1 MSQLETQILHQ
12 DYVLTCPDGQEAQL
26 LEAVERVEQQFEQMR
41 DKSKL
46 RSRER
51 IGVLLAVNLAY
62 ENLELRKQLQALQ
75 EQLAHAQSTDGQ
87 DDAELEAADD
97 AHSHFIGLD
106 SERIAQL
113 EHIAAQYATD
123 LVMAQQLIQRLDDVL
138 VLQAAETALAPPEAE
153 HEAAATHI
161 ETELPATLQL
171 ALTDAAHQA
180 ASTPSTSADRLAST
194 TDLDDHSSMDLL
206 PSSAETR

>member
-1 MSQLETQILHQ
+1 MSQIETQILYQ

-51 IGVLLAVNLAY
+51 VGVLLAVNLAY

-75 EQLAHAQSTDGQ
+75 TQLVHVQATDDE
-87 DDAELEAADD
+87 DDTDTDLPVVEAVPVDT
-97 AHSHFIGLD
+97 
-106 SERIAQL
+106 ERMEQL

-123 LVMAQQLIQRLDDVL
+123 LMAAQQLISRLDEVL
-138 VLQAAETALAPPEAE
+138 AQQVANVSEDAPAEPITAENAITE
-153 HEAAATHI
+153 HNS
-161 ETELPATLQL
+161 QL
-171 ALTDAAHQA
+171 ALTDSDTQA
-180 ASTPSTSADRLAST
+180 QEAS
-194 TDLDDHSSMDLL
+194 DLDSASAAPTTNLDNHNDVELL
-206 PSSAETR
+206 ANAVETR